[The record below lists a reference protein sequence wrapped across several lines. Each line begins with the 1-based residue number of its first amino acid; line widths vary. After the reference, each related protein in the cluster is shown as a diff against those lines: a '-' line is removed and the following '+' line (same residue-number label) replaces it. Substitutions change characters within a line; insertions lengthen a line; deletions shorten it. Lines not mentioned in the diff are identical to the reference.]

1 MWRHLLLCLTGL
13 ACSFSAVAGEQE
25 IKQVKAE
32 LVRSFPELSAATIK
46 PAPASGLYEVV
57 LDAQVLY
64 TSSDGKYLFMGD
76 LIDVGPRK
84 NLTEERRAAIR
95 EQLLNAVGEENM
107 IVMGPE
113 KPKRTLT
120 VFTDVDCPYCSKFH
134 LDVPELNK
142 QGVKVRYLF
151 YPRAGINS
159 ETYRRTVAVWCAK
172 DRVKAIGIA
181 KAGGKVD
188 MKTCANPVENHFLLG
203 QRLGVDGTPTIFV
216 DDGKKLPG
224 YIPAPRLLGMLGIT
238 AESRSQAAQ

>member
-1 MWRHLLLCLTGL
+1 MRLFLLCLLGL
-13 ACSFSAVAGEQE
+13 SFTLSAVAGEQE
-25 IKQVKAE
+25 TKQVRAE
-32 LVRSFPELSAATIK
+32 LVRSFPELSSATIK
-46 PAPASGLYEVV
+46 PAPVSGLYEVV
-57 LDAQVLY
+57 HDAQVLY

-120 VFTDVDCPYCSKFH
+120 VFTDVDCPYCNKFH

-159 ETYRRTVAVWCAK
+159 ETYRRSVAVWCAK
-172 DRVKAIGIA
+172 DRVQAIGIA

-188 MKTCANPVENHFLLG
+188 MKTCTNPVEKHFQLG
-203 QRLGVDGTPTIFV
+203 QRLGVDGTPIIFS
-216 DDGKKLPG
+216 DDGKKIPG
-224 YIPAPRLLGMLGIT
+224 YVPAPRLIGMLGIT
-238 AESRSQAAQ
+238 TESGSKAAQ